1 MHIIPGSGGYKL
13 AIFHHKHLIDRRQNL
28 GNRTVRNVNKPFH
41 ALEKSTLNPSR
52 RSVVQPS
59 GKLIHNI
66 ERAFVQEH
74 TCKQD
79 TLFLPAG
86 KRPQIVAQH
95 IIKTLRGN
103 PLAQTCALTS
113 PENLHIR
120 HRRIVQA
127 NIFAQ
132 TIVQQMAVLRKQTQ
146 GSVHILFGNLTQIA
160 HLRRFVHLNSSAVF
174 GVISKKRFEKR
185 RFARAGCANHQILF
199 TSLKYET
206 HAITRRLFAQRL
218 DVTIGN
224 CVQCER
230 LARSVI
236 FHSGYFRINLVNNL
250 TTCIIL
256 GQQTCRHKQRHAN
269 HTGQLGKSNHLAH
282 AR

>member
-13 AIFHHKHLIDRRQNL
+13 AIFHDKHLIDRRQNL
-28 GNRTVRNVNKPFH
+28 GNRTVCNVNKPFH

-79 TLFLPAG
+79 TLFLSAG
-86 KRPQIVAQH
+86 KRSQIVAQH
-95 IIKTLRGN
+95 IIKTLRGS
-103 PLAQTCALTS
+103 PFAQTCALTS

-132 TIVQQMAVLRKQTQ
+132 TIVQQMTILREQP
-146 GSVHILFGNLTQIA
+146 
-160 HLRRFVHLNSSAVF
+160 
-174 GVISKKRFEKR
+174 
-185 RFARAGCANHQILF
+185 
-199 TSLKYET
+199 
-206 HAITRRLFAQRL
+206 
-218 DVTIGN
+218 
-224 CVQCER
+224 
-230 LARSVI
+230 
-236 FHSGYFRINLVNNL
+236 
-250 TTCIIL
+250 
-256 GQQTCRHKQRHAN
+256 
-269 HTGQLGKSNHLAH
+269 
-282 AR
+282 